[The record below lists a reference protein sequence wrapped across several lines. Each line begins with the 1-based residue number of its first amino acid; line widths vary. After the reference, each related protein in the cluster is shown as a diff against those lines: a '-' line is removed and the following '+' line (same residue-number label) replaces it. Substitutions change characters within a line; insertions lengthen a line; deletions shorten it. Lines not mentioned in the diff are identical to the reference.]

1 MKWVTLFK
9 VFKDKVGL
17 SQVPPSAS
25 APPPLPFEE
34 SSSSANNASPPRQD
48 FSLPLSSEP
57 DQLEPFAAPDNHGT
71 LVQEEKTELELDFKR
86 HWEEFRSSST
96 EKEKEKTLH
105 WTVEYFCRLV
115 KQHSDVTQLI
125 TTLVEVHIFS
135 FVVGRAFVT
144 DIEKL
149 KLSSKTRSLETE
161 KVLTFFSETTKD
173 GIRPGANLL
182 QAVEILVSGLV
193 DKQTFLDSGI
203 LCCLIHILNALL
215 APDGGSQR
223 QQLINNEELLLS
235 NENQDVE
242 TRPVRRHEVEGSVV
256 HAMKALAGH
265 PSAAQSLVDDNSLQ
279 LLFQMV
285 ANGSSVVFSQYKEG
299 LVPLHAI
306 QLHRHAMQILRLLLV
321 NDNGSTAKYIRKHQ
335 LIRVLLMAVKDF
347 NPDCGDPA
355 YTVGIIDLLLESVE
369 LSYRPDAGGIRL
381 REDIH
386 NAHGYQFLVQF
397 ALTLSESQGGQ
408 TFYSKSLLENDS
420 GKDSTHAV
428 EGAERK
434 NLRED
439 GGNYSPLSLS
449 PALSRLLD
457 VIISFA
463 QTGPSCAPGSS
474 GLKSSK
480 SSHSKSNTHGRSR
493 SSFSDRM
500 ADEIL
505 EKDNEKVKDL
515 EAVQMLL
522 DILMKAES
530 VELQAEV
537 LNRLL
542 KIFSSHPDNYKLC
555 QQLRTVPLL
564 ILNMAGFP
572 PSLQEIILKIL
583 EYAVS
588 VVNIIPEQELL
599 SLCCLLPQSITSE
612 LKHTILSFFLKLL
625 SFDQEYKKILREVG
639 VLELLLEDL
648 KQHTF
653 LHEPEQLT
661 SDHGKLEIKTS
672 SSSFNR
678 HFLSKDAI
686 LSSPTLLEPACGKF
700 LIFEVEDTAAVAWDC
715 LLLLL
720 KKSDANQAA
729 FRSFNGVIILL
740 PFLASDVHRS
750 GVLRVLSCLIIED
763 IKQAHPEELGALVEV
778 LKSGMVTSALG
789 SQYTLQ
795 HDAECDT
802 FGAVWRILRVNNS
815 AQRVF
820 GEATGFSLLLTM
832 LQSFQSDDGEPKKA
846 TFNSCMHQS
855 VYIYVARDDSRGF
868 R

>member
-17 SQVPPSAS
+17 SPIPSSAS
-25 APPPLPFEE
+25 TSPPLPFEE
-34 SSSSANNASPPRQD
+34 SSSNANNASPPRQD
-48 FSLPLSSEP
+48 FSLLLSRLSSHNAMKGNHVAMINFVILSLNNAFPPQSTAEKGTKVELIMTLDPVLSEP
-57 DQLEPFAAPDNHGT
+57 DQLESFAAPNNQGFFSPLADFDGFRD
-71 LVQEEKTELELDFKR
+71 KTELELDFKR
-86 HWEEFRSSST
+86 YWEEFGSSST
-96 EKEKEKTLH
+96 E
-105 WTVEYFCRLV
+105 
-115 KQHSDVTQLI
+115 
-125 TTLVEVHIFS
+125 
-135 FVVGRAFVT
+135 
-144 DIEKL
+144 
-149 KLSSKTRSLETE
+149 
-161 KVLTFFSETTKD
+161 KD

-193 DKQTFLDSGI
+193 DKQSFLDSGI
-203 LCCLIHILNALL
+203 FCCLIHVLNALL

-223 QQLINNEELLLS
+223 QQLINNEEQLSS
-235 NENQDVE
+235 NENHDVE
-242 TRPVRRHEVEGSVV
+242 TRPVRRHEFLFYLFHMLCVSTNFQSSGTVIASSVKLYLVEGSVI
-256 HAMKALAGH
+256 HIMKALAGH

-299 LVPLHAI
+299 LVPLHTI

-355 YTVGIIDLLLESVE
+355 YTVGIVDLLLESVE

-397 ALTLSESQGGQ
+397 ALTLSKSQGGQ

-420 GKDSTHAV
+420 AKDSSHAV
-428 EGAERK
+428 EGAEKK
-434 NLRED
+434 NLGED
-439 GGNYSPLSLS
+439 GRIYSPLSLS

-463 QTGPSCAPGSS
+463 QTGSSCAPGSS

-480 SSHSKSNTHGRSR
+480 SSHPKSNAHGRSR

-522 DILMKAES
+522 DILIKAES
-530 VELQAEV
+530 TELQAEV

-542 KIFSSHPDNYKLC
+542 KIFSSHPENYKLC

-572 PSLQEIILKIL
+572 SSLQEIILKIL

-599 SLCCLLPQSITSE
+599 SLCCLLQQSITSE

-661 SDHGKLEIKTS
+661 SDHGQLEIK
-672 SSSFNR
+672 N
-678 HFLSKDAI
+678 
-686 LSSPTLLEPACGKF
+686 
-700 LIFEVEDTAAVAWDC
+700 
-715 LLLLL
+715 
-720 KKSDANQAA
+720 
-729 FRSFNGVIILL
+729 
-740 PFLASDVHRS
+740 
-750 GVLRVLSCLIIED
+750 
-763 IKQAHPEELGALVEV
+763 
-778 LKSGMVTSALG
+778 
-789 SQYTLQ
+789 
-795 HDAECDT
+795 
-802 FGAVWRILRVNNS
+802 
-815 AQRVF
+815 
-820 GEATGFSLLLTM
+820 
-832 LQSFQSDDGEPKKA
+832 
-846 TFNSCMHQS
+846 
-855 VYIYVARDDSRGF
+855 
-868 R
+868 